1 MNNNTRTMD
10 INTEA
15 TEMHKIIK
23 DCTGHLHHRGS
34 RASGRGNKF
43 SVVII

>member
-15 TEMHKIIK
+15 TEMHKILK
-23 DCTGHLHHRGS
+23 DSTVQAICTIEVPELQEEGTSFLL
-34 RASGRGNKF
+34 
-43 SVVII
+43 